1 MGYVHPVEVACGSCG
16 VVLDASK
23 ADITGRGYRCARCS
37 LRASLAA
44 DGGFNDIQDH
54 LTLDERRQ
62 RAVEATRKM
71 IGGGALV
78 AGGLVVVVYVIPSVG
93 AAMILTGVGAVAH
106 GLLTRRE
113 LSGKRTDR

>member
-1 MGYVHPVEVACGSCG
+1 MEVACGSCG

-44 DGGFNDIQDH
+44 DGGFNDVQDH
-54 LTLDERRQ
+54 LTVDERRQ
-62 RAVEATRKM
+62 RAAEAIRKM

-78 AGGLVVVVYVIPSVG
+78 AGGLVVAYVIPIAG
-93 AAMILTGVGAVAH
+93 AAMLLTGVGAMAH

-113 LSGKRTDR
+113 LSGERTDR